1 MQQKQLDEPPDASVN
16 MQQKQLDEPPDASEL
31 GKLNLEEVNQHLSG
45 GKVEKHL
52 EKITPISPDQ
62 DSNLD
67 LPVLGSLAQH
77 ETSTLANYA
86 TEIQF
91 KLMLLT
97 LATLHNTPLLVS
109 IIPSH
114 NNGHVSRAQFR
125 QCLLSNGLLSSNEE
139 LYALE
144 QRYNDELGFHYF
156 WFLKE
161 VEPKRYEE
169 PLYNAYSEEMKRL
182 NCRETKRKSL
192 DRERDIVEILAKI
205 KGHVVRRGIRVIE
218 FLEQFDPHNQYCV
231 SREDFSRGLDNC
243 CLQLTPTEME
253 TLMSIFASPMRRDYV
268 DYRRFCE
275 TVEEAVTQ
283 ACLERAPLI
292 VPLQHIPTR
301 DTDRNFLNF
310 EERQLVSVGLQKLV
324 SAMGTK
330 RTGDLLPLFQDH
342 DRAKCG
348 TVPKGSLLQVL
359 SIGGLQD
366 ALSGR
371 EIEVVAKCF
380 ALERGL
386 RDEFNYR
393 EFCKAV
399 DFLQV
404 IVKRKPF

>member
-1 MQQKQLDEPPDASVN
+1 MAALQLPVHLKPPGV
-16 MQQKQLDEPPDASEL
+16 QLPCRLQLAGGTIGAKPRHFNTEL
-31 GKLNLEEVNQHLSG
+31 GTLNLEEVNQHLSG

-52 EKITPISPDQ
+52 EKITPISISPDQ

-86 TEIQF
+86 TEVVLCLF
-91 KLMLLT
+91 F
-97 LATLHNTPLLVS
+97 N
-109 IIPSH
+109 SH

-205 KGHVVRRGIRVIE
+205 KGHVVCRGIRVIE

>member
-1 MQQKQLDEPPDASVN
+1 MSPGSSMILYLISA
-16 MQQKQLDEPPDASEL
+16 
-31 GKLNLEEVNQHLSG
+31 GNLVSG
-45 GKVEKHL
+45 G
-52 EKITPISPDQ
+52 
-62 DSNLD
+62 
-67 LPVLGSLAQH
+67 
-77 ETSTLANYA
+77 
-86 TEIQF
+86 
-91 KLMLLT
+91 
-97 LATLHNTPLLVS
+97 VS
-109 IIPSH
+109 WSVASH

-243 CLQLTPTEME
+243 CLQLTPTELE
-253 TLMSIFASPMRRDYV
+253 TLMSIFASSMRRDYV

-292 VPLQHIPTR
+292 
-301 DTDRNFLNF
+301 
-310 EERQLVSVGLQKLV
+310 
-324 SAMGTK
+324 
-330 RTGDLLPLFQDH
+330 DH

-399 DFLQV
+399 DLLQV

>member
-1 MQQKQLDEPPDASVN
+1 M
-16 MQQKQLDEPPDASEL
+16 
-31 GKLNLEEVNQHLSG
+31 
-45 GKVEKHL
+45 
-52 EKITPISPDQ
+52 IISADIWPC
-62 DSNLD
+62 
-67 LPVLGSLAQH
+67 
-77 ETSTLANYA
+77 
-86 TEIQF
+86 
-91 KLMLLT
+91 
-97 LATLHNTPLLVS
+97 
-109 IIPSH
+109 H

-144 QRYNDELGFHYF
+144 QRYNDELGFNYF

-161 VEPKRYEE
+161 VEPNRYEE

-205 KGHVVRRGIRVIE
+205 KGHIVRRGVRVIE
-218 FLEQFDPHNQYCV
+218 FLEQFDSHNQYCV
-231 SREDFSRGLDNC
+231 SREDFARGLDNC
-243 CLQLTPTEME
+243 CLQLTPTELE

-310 EERQLVSVGLQKLV
+310 EERQLVSMGLQKLV
-324 SAMGTK
+324 SAMATK

-399 DFLQV
+399 DLLQV

>member
-1 MQQKQLDEPPDASVN
+1 
-16 MQQKQLDEPPDASEL
+16 
-31 GKLNLEEVNQHLSG
+31 
-45 GKVEKHL
+45 
-52 EKITPISPDQ
+52 
-62 DSNLD
+62 
-67 LPVLGSLAQH
+67 
-77 ETSTLANYA
+77 
-86 TEIQF
+86 
-91 KLMLLT
+91 
-97 LATLHNTPLLVS
+97 
-109 IIPSH
+109 
-114 NNGHVSRAQFR
+114 
-125 QCLLSNGLLSSNEE
+125 
-139 LYALE
+139 
-144 QRYNDELGFHYF
+144 
-156 WFLKE
+156 
-161 VEPKRYEE
+161 
-169 PLYNAYSEEMKRL
+169 
-182 NCRETKRKSL
+182 
-192 DRERDIVEILAKI
+192 
-205 KGHVVRRGIRVIE
+205 
-218 FLEQFDPHNQYCV
+218 
-231 SREDFSRGLDNC
+231 
-243 CLQLTPTEME
+243 
-253 TLMSIFASPMRRDYV
+253 MRRDYV

-324 SAMGTK
+324 SAMTTK

-399 DFLQV
+399 DLLQV